1 LVRENLGKY
10 QIRRLLG
17 KGASGKVFLALDTF
31 SGAEVALKIIDS
43 EVLNDPDLGA
53 IRMRQFMNEAS
64 LAGKLDHPH
73 IVKILEAVVDT
84 DPGYIAMEY
93 VSGGTLAEKLVL
105 GASMSLDD
113 IIEIAF
119 KCCGALEYA
128 GRHGIVHRDIKPANV
143 MIADDAG
150 VKVSDFGAAYF
161 HRANVTQISNIG
173 TPLYESPEQVSSQP
187 LTQQSDMFSLG
198 VLLYEMSTGIQPF
211 KADSVP
217 EIFNLIL
224 RHDPPPPSRINHKL
238 PAQFDAILTRAL
250 AKNPAQRFLGWAEF
264 ALALADAG
272 KLSVFANRIP
282 DTEKFQSLRRMKFLT
297 EFNDAEIWELLRAGK
312 WTRHPAQTAILN
324 EGDAGASMYLLA
336 EGQLKVTRNGRLLN
350 VIGAG
355 ECFAEMAY
363 VQAMPAPRQAT
374 VVAATD
380 VLVVEIQ
387 RGALDSFSQG
397 CQTRFANALLRT
409 LTDRLAMSNTRV
421 IQLGR

>member
-1 LVRENLGKY
+1 MRETLGKY

-17 KGASGKVFLALDTF
+17 RGASGKVFLALDTF
-31 SGAEVALKIIDS
+31 SGGEVALKVIDS

-53 IRMRQFMNEAS
+53 IGMRQFMNEAS

-73 IVKILEAVVDT
+73 IVKILEAAVDA
-84 DPGYIAMEY
+84 DHGYIAMEY
-93 VSGGTLAEKLVL
+93 VSGGTLSERLVPGTPML
-105 GASMSLDD
+105 LDD

-143 MIADDAG
+143 MITDDGG

-173 TPLYESPEQVSSQP
+173 TPLYESPEQVSGQSP
-187 LTQQSDMFSLG
+187 TQQSDMFSLG
-198 VLLYEMSTGIQPF
+198 VLMYEMSTGIQPF
-211 KADSVP
+211 KAGSVP
-217 EIFNLIL
+217 EIFSLIL
-224 RHDPPPPSRINHKL
+224 RHEPLPPSRINPQL
-238 PAQFDAILTRAL
+238 PAQFDAIVTRAL
-250 AKNPAQRFLGWAEF
+250 AKNPARRFPGWAEF

-272 KLSVFANRIP
+272 RLSVFVNRVP
-282 DTEKFQSLRRMKFLT
+282 DTEKFQSLRRMKFLA
-297 EFNDAEIWELLRAGK
+297 EFNDAEIWELLRAGR

-324 EGDAGASMYLLA
+324 EGDEGASMYLLA
-336 EGQLKVTRNGRLLN
+336 EGQLKVTRDGRLLN

-363 VQAMPAPRQAT
+363 VQALPALRQAT

-387 RGALDSFSQG
+387 RGSLDTFSQG